1 MNRDN
6 LNIRIAGF
14 TLAVILGVAA
24 LGFIPPF
31 KLFGMNMERVDILSA
46 LRNSDASHDLVED
59 YTADFDLLEQEL
71 AEAEAQICEVDT
83 LPEPIPVR

>member
-1 MNRDN
+1 MNRNN

-31 KLFGMNMERVDILSA
+31 KLFGMTMERVDILSA
-46 LRNSDASHDLVED
+46 LRDSDASLDLEED
-59 YTADFDLLEQEL
+59 YTADFELLEQEIAV
-71 AEAEAQICEVDT
+71 AEIGRAHV
-83 LPEPIPVR
+83 